1 MATEEEAKAKLK
13 QWIDEDL
20 CPCCERAND
29 AAPDQLTEYR
39 FKCSDQNAE
48 LVITI
53 NGNEMRLQGGQ
64 EYVIKI

>member
-1 MATEEEAKAKLK
+1 MDAEPAEE
-13 QWIDEDL
+13 QTGYHD
-20 CPCCERAND
+20 R
-29 AAPDQLTEYR
+29 APDDMTEYR
-39 FKCSDQNAE
+39 FKCSHQNAE